1 MAEVENKKTEE
12 EKPNEKEAEQV
23 YFDIKKLD
31 EYFKNIPIL
40 DKDYYECNS
49 LYGI

>member
-1 MAEVENKKTEE
+1 MAEVENKKKEE

-31 EYFKNIPIL
+31 EYFKNIPTI
-40 DKDYYECNS
+40 DIDYYEYNH
-49 LYGI
+49 IW